1 MKIPHSV
8 MTYYEALVDK
18 YNLLGSRVKEV
29 IDRDVKNARWLY
41 LYRLKSLES
50 FYVKAQSRRW
60 SAVIEDIFAC
70 TIVVENTSQIDEVVK
85 LMRSFF
91 ILKYQRPQRVG
102 FTMKRPE
109 SFVFD
114 DLRLYLVLKD
124 RDSVPET
131 KGLVFECQVKTFLQH
146 AWSIATHDLI
156 YKPKELPV
164 WANARVAYQIKA
176 MLEHAEV
183 AISEI
188 HSISESVLLSLT
200 NEDYRSREEVFNNL
214 KEYQVDLGENVN
226 RVIGNIIELLNNWG
240 YKWPQVWK
248 WIKEDTGIGDGYG
261 LNQLRFSIYEVI
273 VDAILRHDEK
283 SISKYAEHLH
293 SHPNNELL
301 VPDELMDSHPELKE
315 IGHNIGV
322 CQESGPL

>member
-8 MTYYEALVDK
+8 KIHYDALVDK
-18 YNLLGSRVKEV
+18 YKLLEPRVKEI
-29 IDRDVKNARWLY
+29 IDRDVKNERWLS
-41 LYRLKSLES
+41 LYRMKSAES

-60 SAVIEDIFAC
+60 NAVIEDIFAC
-70 TIVVENTSQIDEVVK
+70 TIVVENASQIDEVVK
-85 LMRSFF
+85 LLNSFF
-91 ILKYQRPQRVG
+91 IIKYQRPQRVG
-102 FTMKRPE
+102 FTKKRPE

-131 KGLVFECQVKTFLQH
+131 RDLIFECQVKTFLQH

-164 WANARVAYQIKA
+164 WANARVAYQVKA

-188 HSISESVLLSLT
+188 HSISGSSLLSLT
-200 NEDYRSREEVFNNL
+200 NEEYRSREEIFNNL
-214 KEYQVDLGENVN
+214 KDYKVDLGENVN
-226 RVIGNIIELLNNWG
+226 RVIDNIIALLDNWG
-240 YKWPQVWK
+240 YKWPQVWE
-248 WIKEDTGIGDGYG
+248 WIKEETGKGDGYG

-273 VDAILRHDEK
+273 VDAILCHDDN
-283 SISKYAEHLH
+283 SISKYTQYLHEH
-293 SHPNNELL
+293 PKNEIL
-301 VPDELMDSHPELKE
+301 VPDELMASHPKLKA
-315 IGHNIGV
+315 IGHNID
-322 CQESGPL
+322 L